1 MSAGWVAG
9 SVRARGLA
17 RHRLGARAA
26 GQLAASRSLRDAQR
40 VPAATAYA
48 RRGAADLR
56 LAEADQRV
64 VDDL

>member
-9 SVRARGLA
+9 SVRARGLV

-40 VPAATAYA
+40 VLAATAYA
-48 RRGAADLR
+48 RRVRPG
-56 LAEADQRV
+56 
-64 VDDL
+64 